1 MFWHIARA
9 NPVTMVVAIGLM
21 ITRLA
26 SGTWPIAHRAIHL
39 LWIGWV
45 LWFGVVESGI
55 TINYLLVPVSLM
67 LIAIAV
73 DLAAMGSD
81 PAHVLRRGLTPCAG

>member
-1 MFWHIARA
+1 M
-9 NPVTMVVAIGLM
+9 
-21 ITRLA
+21 
-26 SGTWPIAHRAIHL
+26 SERAIHL

-73 DLAAMGSD
+73 DLAAIGVRPRAGRIEGSD
-81 PAHVLRRGLTPCAG
+81 PDRS

>member
-1 MFWHIARA
+1 MAA
-9 NPVTMVVAIGLM
+9 TE
-21 ITRLA
+21 
-26 SGTWPIAHRAIHL
+26 RAIHL

-73 DLAAMGSD
+73 D
-81 PAHVLRRGLTPCAG
+81 VRRS